1 MTGGGDNF
9 AIIKTIPHTRVSV
22 KTNTSRQDIGNEKKE
37 KQEEE
42 PEEPEETEESEE
54 EY

>member
-1 MTGGGDNF
+1 GGDNF

-22 KTNTSRQDIGNEKKE
+22 KTNTSRQDIGNKKKE
-37 KQEEE
+37 QQEEEE
-42 PEEPEETEESEE
+42 PEEQEEPEESEE